1 MTTITHAPEEG
12 VPTVDRRDLA
22 ITGMTCASC
31 VRRIER
37 ALGKLD
43 GVESATVNLATEK
56 ATVHYV
62 PDLVGRE
69 DFKRAVEKAGYALG
83 EDEPTAQEPGSGV
96 ADREAEE
103 RRREVRDLKIRF
115 SLSLAAGAAI
125 MGLMFMPLPVAHTS
139 LFLPMLL
146 LATPVQFWAGWGFY
160 RATWAAT
167 RHLTSNMNSLVVI
180 GTSAAYLYSAFVTLF
195 PETVHTA
202 GLPADVYFD
211 TSTIIIALILLG
223 RWLEARAKGHT
234 SEAIKKLMRLAP
246 KAARVIRDGR
256 EIELPIGQLEVGDL
270 VRVRPG
276 EKVPVDGVV
285 IEGASAVDESMLTGE
300 SLPVEKGPG
309 AAVVGGSVNRTGSFT
324 FRATRVGRETV
335 LAQIIRLVEEA
346 QGSKAPIQRL
356 ADRVAAVFV
365 PVVLV
370 IAGIT
375 FAVWWAW
382 GPEPAFFYAVANAV
396 GVLVIACPC
405 AMGLA
410 TPTAIMVGTGKG
422 AELGVLIKSAE
433 ALEQLQRVR
442 TVVFDKTG
450 TLTVGRP
457 VVTDVVPAPGVEGDG
472 LLALAAAAEQGSEHP
487 LGEAIVTEAKARGLA
502 LPPVSEFQAVP
513 GQGVDAL
520 AADGRILLG
529 NARMMT
535 ARGIDV
541 GGLEP
546 RIRQLAQDG
555 KSAIYIAFGGE
566 PQGVVAVADVLKPET
581 RAAVAA
587 LKRLG
592 VEVAMLTGDTRLTG
606 EAIARQ
612 AGLDRVLAD
621 VLPEQ
626 KAAEIK
632 RLQSD
637 GRLVA
642 MVGDGI
648 NDAPALAQAD
658 VGIAMGSGTD
668 VAIEAA
674 DVTLMRGDLRGVVTA
689 VELSRRTIRIIKEN
703 LGWAFGYNIVLIP
716 VAAGLLYPVSG
727 ILLSPILAG
736 MAMALSSVSVVANS
750 LRLKRFTPTVFR
762 SGGPDMATDPVCKM
776 EVDPKKAAAQSTYK
790 GQTIYFCAVGCKQKF
805 DADPGKY
812 VKS

>member
-1 MTTITHAPEEG
+1 MAAELKSDQQQVEREVEVSFPVTGMTCASCVRRIERSLSKVEG
-12 VPTVDRRDLA
+12 VHSATVNLATELA
-22 ITGMTCASC
+22 IVHFDPTLAGVSKLKAAVERAGYGVRVDEAVLPIRGMTCASC

-96 ADREAEE
+96 TDREAEE

-211 TSTIIIALILLG
+211 TSTILITLILLG

-234 SEAIKKLMRLAP
+234 SEAIKKLMGLAP

-256 EIELPIGQLEVGDL
+256 EMELPIGQLEVGDL

-300 SLPVEKGPG
+300 SIPVEKAPG
-309 AAVVGGSVNRTGSFT
+309 SEVIGATLNTSGSLV
-324 FRATRVGRETV
+324 FRATRVGRDTA
-335 LAQIIRLVEEA
+335 LAQIIKLVEEA

-356 ADRVAAVFV
+356 ADVISSYFVPAVLVVAA
-365 PVVLV
+365 L
-370 IAGIT
+370 T
-375 FAVWWAW
+375 FATWYLL
-382 GPEPAFFYAVANAV
+382 GPEPRFAFALSTFIAV
-396 GVLVIACPC
+396 LIIACPC

-422 AELGVLIKSAE
+422 AEVGVLFRNAE
-433 ALEQLQRVR
+433 ALEQAHRVMAIIL
-442 TVVFDKTG
+442 DKTG
-450 TLTVGRP
+450 TLTRGRP
-457 VVTDVVPAPGVEGDG
+457 SVTEVVAPNGIPERE
-472 LLALAAAAEQGSEHP
+472 LLRLAASAERGSEHP
-487 LGEAIVTEAKARGLA
+487 LGEAVVARARELGLE
-502 LPPVSEFQAVP
+502 LGE
-513 GQGVDAL
+513 
-520 AADGRILLG
+520 AADFRAVAGHGIEATVEGRRLLLG
-529 NARMMT
+529 NLKLMQDRAV
-535 ARGIDV
+535 DLD
-541 GGLEP
+541 GLEAQA
-546 RIRQLAQDG
+546 IKLAAAGKTPMYVAVDG
-555 KSAIYIAFGGE
+555 RAAGL
-566 PQGVVAVADVLKPET
+566 VAVADTLKPES
-581 RAAVAA
+581 AVAVGQLKA
-587 LKRLG
+587 LGLD
-592 VEVAMLTGDTRLTG
+592 VWMLTGDN
-606 EAIARQ
+606 
-612 AGLDRVLAD
+612 
-621 VLPEQ
+621 
-626 KAAEIK
+626 AAT
-632 RLQSD
+632 
-637 GRLVA
+637 
-642 MVGDGI
+642 
-648 NDAPALAQAD
+648 AQAIGRASCRER
-658 VGIAMGSGTD
+658 V
-668 VAIEAA
+668 
-674 DVTLMRGDLRGVVTA
+674 
-689 VELSRRTIRIIKEN
+689 
-703 LGWAFGYNIVLIP
+703 
-716 VAAGLLYPVSG
+716 
-727 ILLSPILAG
+727 
-736 MAMALSSVSVVANS
+736 
-750 LRLKRFTPTVFR
+750 
-762 SGGPDMATDPVCKM
+762 
-776 EVDPKKAAAQSTYK
+776 
-790 GQTIYFCAVGCKQKF
+790 
-805 DADPGKY
+805 
-812 VKS
+812 

>member
-1 MTTITHAPEEG
+1 MTMDTSASERENRLDFPVKGMHCAACVNKVEQALLG
-12 VPTVDRRDLA
+12 VP
-22 ITGMTCASC
+22 
-31 VRRIER
+31 
-37 ALGKLD
+37 
-43 GVESATVNLATEK
+43 GVKAATVNLATER
-56 ATVHYV
+56 ATVRLASEG
-62 PDLVGRE
+62 PSLDRLRE
-69 DFKRAVEKAGYALG
+69 AVAGAGYTVPADIADTP
-83 EDEPTAQEPGSGV
+83 ES
-96 ADREAEE
+96 ADREQAERANE
-103 RRREVRDLKIRF
+103 NRRLRVKFIV
-115 SLSLAAGAAI
+115 GAA
-125 MGLMFMPLPVAHTS
+125 LAVPV
-139 LFLPMLL
+139 LL
-146 LATPVQFWAGWGFY
+146 GSMHEIFTWAPDWLRNPYLLWALTTPVQFWVGWQFH
-160 RATWAAT
+160 AAFVREL
-167 RHLTSNMNSLVVI
+167 RHRSASMNTLVSI
-180 GTSAAYLYSAFVTLF
+180 GTNAAYFFSVAVTLWPHVF
-195 PETVHTA
+195 MATGAMPYYEA
-202 GLPADVYFD
+202 
-211 TSTIIIALILLG
+211 SALLMTFLVLG
-223 RWLEARAKGHT
+223 RWLEARARGGT
-234 SEAIKKLMRLAP
+234 SEAIRRLIALQP
-246 KAARVIRDGR
+246 RTARVLRDGR
-256 EIELPIGQLEVGDL
+256 ETDVPIAEVAVGDL

-276 EKVPVDGVV
+276 ERVAVDGEVV
-285 IEGASAVDESMLTGE
+285 EGASAVDESMLTGE
-300 SLPVEKGPG
+300 SLPVEKGAG
-309 AAVVGGSVNRTGSFT
+309 AAVVGGSVNRTGTFT

-335 LAQIIRLVEEA
+335 LAQIIKLVEEA

-433 ALEQLQRVR
+433 ALEQLQKVR

-457 VVTDVVPAPGVEGDG
+457 VVTDVVPASGVDADG

-529 NARMMT
+529 NARMMA

-541 GGLEP
+541 SALEP
-546 RIRQLAQDG
+546 RARQLAHDG
-555 KSAIYIAFGGE
+555 KSAVYVAFGGE
-566 PQGVVAVADVLKPET
+566 PQGLVAVADVLKPET
-581 RAAVAA
+581 RAAVAS
-587 LKRLG
+587 LKSLG
-592 VEVAMLTGDTRLTG
+592 VEVIMLTGDTRATG

-632 RLQSD
+632 RLQSG

-716 VAAGLLYPVSG
+716 VAAGLLYPFSG

-736 MAMALSSVSVVANS
+736 LAMALSSVSVVANS
-750 LRLKRFTPTVFR
+750 LRLKRFTPMAHQR
-762 SGGPDMATDPVCKM
+762 GGPGMATDPVCKM
-776 EVDPKKAAAQSTYK
+776 EVDPKKAAAQSNYK
-790 GQTIYFCAVGCKQKF
+790 GQTIYFCAVGCKEKF

-812 VKS
+812 VSK

>member
-1 MTTITHAPEEG
+1 
-12 VPTVDRRDLA
+12 
-22 ITGMTCASC
+22 
-31 VRRIER
+31 
-37 ALGKLD
+37 
-43 GVESATVNLATEK
+43 
-56 ATVHYV
+56 
-62 PDLVGRE
+62 
-69 DFKRAVEKAGYALG
+69 
-83 EDEPTAQEPGSGV
+83 
-96 ADREAEE
+96 
-103 RRREVRDLKIRF
+103 
-115 SLSLAAGAAI
+115 
-125 MGLMFMPLPVAHTS
+125 
-139 LFLPMLL
+139 
-146 LATPVQFWAGWGFY
+146 
-160 RATWAAT
+160 
-167 RHLTSNMNSLVVI
+167 
-180 GTSAAYLYSAFVTLF
+180 
-195 PETVHTA
+195 
-202 GLPADVYFD
+202 
-211 TSTIIIALILLG
+211 
-223 RWLEARAKGHT
+223 
-234 SEAIKKLMRLAP
+234 
-246 KAARVIRDGR
+246 
-256 EIELPIGQLEVGDL
+256 
-270 VRVRPG
+270 
-276 EKVPVDGVV
+276 
-285 IEGASAVDESMLTGE
+285 
-300 SLPVEKGPG
+300 
-309 AAVVGGSVNRTGSFT
+309 
-324 FRATRVGRETV
+324 
-335 LAQIIRLVEEA
+335 
-346 QGSKAPIQRL
+346 
-356 ADRVAAVFV
+356 
-365 PVVLV
+365 
-370 IAGIT
+370 
-375 FAVWWAW
+375 
-382 GPEPAFFYAVANAV
+382 
-396 GVLVIACPC
+396 
-405 AMGLA
+405 MGLA